1 MFDDF
6 LHQLVAAFLRRAG
19 FVLFCAITFG
29 HRKSMLKN
37 SEQSVI
43 GMLTSLDQ
51 DQVPKFFLALE
62 VEVEVLRNDIRQQR
76 A

>member
-1 MFDDF
+1 
-6 LHQLVAAFLRRAG
+6 
-19 FVLFCAITFG
+19 
-29 HRKSMLKN
+29 MLKN

-62 VEVEVLRNDIRQQR
+62 VEVQVLRNDIRQQR